1 MRTQLGDGPSC
12 WRLRM
17 EMPTVQGW
25 VFSPLAAG
33 GQVPMQSRRKLLLM
47 LTACCAAF
55 CFVVASV
62 LADELLGVLTK
73 VDVEGKKITVV
84 GKDEKKVEI
93 KVNDE
98 TEYPTKKDTKYDLKK
113 LEEAVEEGRGEE
125 QESQRQSHL

>member
-1 MRTQLGDGPSC
+1 
-12 WRLRM
+12 
-17 EMPTVQGW
+17 
-25 VFSPLAAG
+25 
-33 GQVPMQSRRKLLLM
+33 MQSRRKLLLM

-113 LEEAVEEGRGEE
+113 LEEAVEKAAEKNKKVSVKVTYEKDVASKIEFQKRKGGGKKK
-125 QESQRQSHL
+125 QDN